1 MQYGNSKEGY
11 NMAKP
16 FDAVTAFHNALRG
29 DMLAIDAVA
38 LEAARHA
45 SGPVLEAERLQFF
58 NEVLVWHHQGE
69 ELGIFP
75 ALEQVAPSVAEAY
88 LMDHHGLDTATDN
101 LNTAVSARDRLETAR
116 AAAALKFHLY
126 LHLDKEEAHL
136 YRLLSERTSI
146 PEQAKAVGLMASTVP
161 PERFPEAVAWMFPLL
176 DHLSRENMT
185 SIWQAVLPADR
196 FAMAK
201 QLIQKALSKDDWA
214 ELTRRIPSL
223 KED

>member
-1 MQYGNSKEGY
+1 
-11 NMAKP
+11 MAKP
-16 FDAVTAFHNALRG
+16 LDAVTAFHNALRG
-29 DMLAIDAVA
+29 NMQSVDAAA
-38 LEAARHA
+38 LEAARHPSEPA
-45 SGPVLEAERLQFF
+45 LEAERFHFF

-88 LMDHHGLDTATDN
+88 LMDHHGLDAAYNTF
-101 LNTAVSARDRLETAR
+101 NTAISAHDRLETAR

-136 YRLLSERTSI
+136 YRLLGERTSI

-161 PERFPEAVAWMFPLL
+161 PQRFPEVVVWMFPLL
-176 DHLSRENMT
+176 NHTDRENMT
-185 SIWQAVLPADR
+185 SIWQAVLPAEN
-196 FAMAK
+196 FAMAS
-201 QLIQKALSKDDWA
+201 QLIRKTLSSEDWA

-223 KED
+223 KEE

>member
-1 MQYGNSKEGY
+1 
-11 NMAKP
+11 MAKP

-29 DMLAIDAVA
+29 DMQGIDAAA
-38 LEAARHA
+38 LEAARRG
-45 SGPVLEAERLQFF
+45 SGPVLEPESFQFF

-75 ALEQVAPSVAEAY
+75 ALEQVAPAVAEAY
-88 LMDHHGLDTATDN
+88 LLDHHGLDAAFNN
-101 LNTAVSARDRLETAR
+101 LSAAVSAHDRLETAR
-116 AAAALKFHLY
+116 AAAAFKFHLY

-136 YRLLSERTSI
+136 YRLLSERTTI

-161 PERFPEAVAWMFPLL
+161 PERFPDAVAWMFPLL
-176 DHLSRENMT
+176 DHTDRENMT

-196 FAMAK
+196 FAMAS
-201 QLIQKALSKDDWA
+201 QLIQKAISKEDWV

-223 KED
+223 KGG

>member
-1 MQYGNSKEGY
+1 
-11 NMAKP
+11 MAKP

-29 DMLAIDAVA
+29 NMQSIDAAA
-38 LEAARHA
+38 LEAARHP
-45 SGPVLEAERLQFF
+45 SGLALEAESFQFF

-75 ALEQVAPSVAEAY
+75 ALEQVAPTVAEAY
-88 LMDHHGLDTATDN
+88 LMDHHGLDTASDN
-101 LNTAVSARDRLETAR
+101 FRAAVSAGDRLETAR
-116 AAAALKFHLY
+116 TAAALKFHLY

-136 YRLLSERTSI
+136 YRLLSERTPI

-161 PERFPEAVAWMFPLL
+161 PQRFPEVVAWMFPLL
-176 DHLSRENMT
+176 DHTGRENMT

-196 FAMAK
+196 FAMAS
-201 QLIQKALSKDDWA
+201 QLIQKTLSKGDWV
-214 ELTRRIPSL
+214 ELTRRIPTL

>member
-1 MQYGNSKEGY
+1 
-11 NMAKP
+11 MAKP

-29 DMLAIDAVA
+29 DMLAIDDAA
-38 LEAARHA
+38 LEAARRA
-45 SGPVLEAERLQFF
+45 SEPVLEAERFQFF

-75 ALEQVAPSVAEAY
+75 ALEKVAPSVAEAY
-88 LMDHHGLDTATDN
+88 LMDHHGLDAAFDS
-101 LNTAVSARDRLETAR
+101 LSAAVSARDRLETAR
-116 AAAALKFHLY
+116 AAAAFKFHLY
-126 LHLDKEEAHL
+126 LHLEKEEAHL
-136 YRLLSERTSI
+136 YRLLSERTSV
-146 PEQAKAVGLMASTVP
+146 PEQAQAVGLMASTVP
-161 PERFPEAVAWMFPLL
+161 PQRFPEAVAWMFPLL
-176 DHLSRENMT
+176 DHTNRENMT

-201 QLIQKALSKDDWA
+201 QLIQKALSKEDWA